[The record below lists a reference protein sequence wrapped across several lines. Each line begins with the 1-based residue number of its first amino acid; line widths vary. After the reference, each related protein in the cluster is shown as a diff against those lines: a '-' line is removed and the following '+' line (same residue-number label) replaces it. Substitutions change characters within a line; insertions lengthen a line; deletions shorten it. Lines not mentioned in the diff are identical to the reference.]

1 MEDTSYGQ
9 MQNILKYGCYQVGV
23 TIQSKPVHTIHD
35 LISLKLTIRDKKFS
49 KTSYNLDDLRDLES
63 KLVLITGSEAKSRTE
78 VDHYLNVRMVNNCL
92 CFVFIS
98 LCMFTFFQ
106 VLQHVTRIA
115 EVLLALRQAGNVAY
129 SGHVV
134 VIDCA
139 TYVASN
145 HQQEPQL
152 EKALA
157 KQHVAELNTRA
168 KEMEA
173 ALKDWE
179 DEVKESRR
187 EFYALNYYTTRQL
200 LLLRKELG
208 FARHNPQKPI
218 DPKVLALLQSIS
230 PAVTSENVHSF
241 LTDIEM
247 VKVDLQN
254 ASSLVPQEVYED
266 EMETQLSDSE
276 MPTLEAEEPGTFD
289 AYMVAENQSKSPIS
303 TPPLSSG
310 VVKPQLTEQDLTD
323 VQKQI
328 LTNLVEYQG
337 YHRLLVLKAF
347 EECGEAAND
356 YDITDW
362 CAENEDLKFDEDME
376 GKAEADDTADSS
388 DESSSESGSSDE
400 EENDLSMSLQQQQS
414 PTGIPP

>member
-1 MEDTSYGQ
+1 M
-9 MQNILKYGCYQVGV
+9 L
-23 TIQSKPVHTIHD
+23 
-35 LISLKLTIRDKKFS
+35 
-49 KTSYNLDDLRDLES
+49 
-63 KLVLITGSEAKSRTE
+63 
-78 VDHYLNVRMVNNCL
+78 
-92 CFVFIS
+92 
-98 LCMFTFFQ
+98 TFFQ

-115 EVLLALRQAGNVAY
+115 EVLLALRRAGNVAY

-139 TYVASN
+139 TYVASD

-152 EKALA
+152 QEALA
-157 KQHVAELNTRA
+157 EQRVAELNVRA

-173 ALKDWE
+173 ALEDWE
-179 DEVKESRR
+179 NEVKESRR

-208 FARHNPQKPI
+208 FARHNPHKQI
-218 DPKVLALLQSIS
+218 DPEVLALLQSIS

-254 ASSLVPQEVYED
+254 AASLVPQEVCED

-276 MPTLEAEEPGTFD
+276 MPTLEAEEPDAFD
-289 AYMVAENQSKSPIS
+289 AHMAENQSKSPIS

-310 VVKPQLTEQDLTD
+310 AVKPELTEQDLTD

-328 LTNLVEYQG
+328 LTDLVEYQG

-376 GKAEADDTADSS
+376 EKAEADDTADSS